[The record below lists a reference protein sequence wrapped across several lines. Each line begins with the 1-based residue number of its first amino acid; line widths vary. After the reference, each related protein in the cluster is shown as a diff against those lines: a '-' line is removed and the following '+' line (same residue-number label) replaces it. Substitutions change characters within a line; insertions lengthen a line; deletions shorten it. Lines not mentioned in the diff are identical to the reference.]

1 MEATLTIKHKMMNK
15 LLVLVTGASGFIGT
29 QLISY
34 LLQHNYR
41 VVGLSRQK
49 NKVVQHPSMQWIQ
62 DLEELT
68 TDQIDYVINLAGESI
83 GQGRWTTHRKQKL
96 IQSRVETTEKLY
108 RYLSKRN
115 IFPKRIISGSAVG
128 FYGIDPLEQW
138 FDSCD
143 EDASSQAIF
152 MSELCQKWEAVT
164 AQYPNQNTKI
174 IRLGV
179 VFGRSGGILPQMLLP
194 IKMNLIKKIGHGRQP
209 CVWVHITDVIHAI
222 EFLMLNDTSERIFN
236 VVAPEKI
243 NQKTFADTASLI
255 LKKSPLLNLPGVVLK
270 TILGEQSQLILNGQY
285 VQPKALQNAGFEY
298 KFPTLKQA
306 LEDLIVF

>member
-1 MEATLTIKHKMMNK
+1 MMNK

-34 LLQHNYR
+34 LLQQNYR
-41 VVGLSRQK
+41 VVGLTRQK
-49 NKVVQHPSMQWIQ
+49 NKVAQHPAMQWIER
-62 DLEELT
+62 LEELP

-83 GQGRWTTHRKQKL
+83 GQGRWTAHRKQKL
-96 IQSRVETTEKLY
+96 IQSRVKTTEELY

-128 FYGIDPLEQW
+128 FYGIDSSEQW
-138 FDSCD
+138 FETCD
-143 EDASSQAIF
+143 ENASPQAIF

-164 AQYPNQNTKI
+164 TQYPDQNTKT

-179 VFGRSGGILPQMLLP
+179 VFGRNGGILPQMLLP
-194 IKMNLIKKIGHGRQP
+194 IKMNLVKKIGHGRQP
-209 CVWVHITDVIHAI
+209 CVWVHIHDVIHAI
-222 EFLMLNDTSERIFN
+222 EFLMLNDMPQQIFN
-236 VVAPEKI
+236 VVAPEKV

-255 LKKSPLLNLPGVVLK
+255 LKKKPLFNLPSVVMK

-285 VQPKALQNAGFEY
+285 VKPKALQDAGFEF

-306 LEDLIVF
+306 LEDLIIL